1 MMLAAKC
8 MSAALEQGLTDWLAD
23 TNYSTAAKIS
33 SDESSSFG
41 ISYSR
46 TASLSFV
53 MINRI
58 TLKRNDD

>member
-23 TNYSTAAKIS
+23 TNYSTRTAAKIS

-58 TLKRNDD
+58 